1 MSSNFQSQY
10 SGFENS
16 DWQGQNHQQN
26 QDRETSSHHICFQE
40 NPIVNESFETDE
52 ETSSHHICFE
62 ENPTVKESFETDEE
76 SEIQICE
83 SSNHL
88 NENRLSGSSE
98 I

>member
-10 SGFENS
+10 SGLENS

-26 QDRETSSHHICFQE
+26 QDRETCSPHICFEE

-52 ETSSHHICFE
+52 ET
-62 ENPTVKESFETDEE
+62 
-76 SEIQICE
+76 EIQICE

-88 NENRLSGSSE
+88 SGNSLSVSTES
-98 I
+98 